1 MRGGRIPHS
10 RGRVL
15 SAVILAAVALAR
27 LGMAEV
33 PTSSGLGGG
42 APNDLAT
49 TADRMN

>member
-1 MRGGRIPHS
+1 M
-10 RGRVL
+10 

-33 PTSSGLGGG
+33 PPRPAWAAG